1 MNNSSKQVMDHMEV
15 VIETLPDIS
24 REKLEESYLAL
35 AYMSA
40 SSQSIGD
47 EKIPAMIN
55 SAMLIGKSMVAN
67 RNGNKE
73 EALNSVLK
81 ALSETLKMDD
91 SNHPL
96 VKVLSQLLSKE
107 RE

>member
-35 AYMSA
+35 AYLSA
-40 SSQSIGD
+40 SAQSIGD
-47 EKIPAMIN
+47 KKIPAMIN
-55 SAMLIGKSMVAN
+55 SAMLISKSMVAN

-73 EALNSVLK
+73 EALNSLLE

-96 VKVLSQLLSKE
+96 VKILSKVLSKE
-107 RE
+107 RK

>member
-40 SSQSIGD
+40 SAQSIED
-47 EKIPAMIN
+47 EKIPSMIN
-55 SAMLIGKSMVAN
+55 SAMLISKSMVAN

-73 EALNSVLK
+73 EALNSALE

-96 VKVLSQLLSKE
+96 VKVLSKLLSKE
-107 RE
+107 RN

>member
-35 AYMSA
+35 AYLSA
-40 SSQSIGD
+40 SAEAIGD
-47 EKIPAMIN
+47 KKMPSMIN
-55 SAMLIGKSMVAN
+55 SALLISRSIVAN

-73 EALNSVLK
+73 EALNSALE
-81 ALSETLKMDD
+81 ALSESLKMDD

-96 VKVLSQLLSKE
+96 VKVLSKLLSKE
-107 RE
+107 RN